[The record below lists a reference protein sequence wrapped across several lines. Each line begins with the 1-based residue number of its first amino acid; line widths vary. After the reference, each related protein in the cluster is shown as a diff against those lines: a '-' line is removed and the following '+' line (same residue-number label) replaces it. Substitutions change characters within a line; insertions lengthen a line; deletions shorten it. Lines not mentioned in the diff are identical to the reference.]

1 VDAVVVWLGGGMPS
15 LTRSEALTRAARIAV
30 DSMEVDLDL
39 DRGPQHFGS
48 RTTIRFTCREPG
60 AETFVD
66 LRAHEVHALSLNG
79 TDVDPASVTDGR
91 LALTGLAQTNVLEVD
106 ATMAYSHD
114 GQGLHR
120 STDPADGEDY
130 VYGHLFLDAAPTVF
144 ACFDQPDLKAP
155 YTLTV
160 TAPTA
165 WTVLGNGA
173 ATLLAPG
180 RTALATTQ
188 PLASYFVTVCAGPWA
203 SVRAEHDGIPLG
215 IHARRSLEP
224 HLRDQAQQMID
235 VTAACFDEY
244 HRLFGIRYPFGEYH
258 QVFVPEFNAGAME
271 NPGCVT
277 FRDQMIFRG
286 AATPDQVF
294 QRSNTIAHE
303 MAHMWFGD
311 LVTMRWW
318 DDLWLNESFAEYMAY
333 RVTSAVGEF
342 DEPWVEFGVMRK
354 LWGYAAERAPST
366 HPVAGSPAPDALSA
380 LGNFDGISYAKG
392 ASVLRQ
398 LIAHIG
404 DDAFVAGVGEYLRS
418 HAFGNGELA
427 EFIVAIEGAA
437 GRSLTAWSAAWLQT
451 AGADRIGLEG
461 DALTRVAPEAHPA
474 DRAHTLDVAAFV
486 GGREVARVELV
497 VDGERTPV
505 PGLADVPAGAL
516 IVPNASDLTWAEVAL
531 DAATIDG
538 LPGNLADVPDASA
551 RSVLWVSLLGSVARG
566 EVDPRTV
573 LSVFVA
579 AWPREDSAAVLSRV
593 SLLMTNQV
601 VPLFLPPGEQEGAR
615 ARVADAADALL
626 ERSASVAGASGDALA
641 VLAARVWARTG
652 VDEDRLRRWAAGD
665 GIPEV
670 LVGDDDFRWS
680 VLRRLATFGVLGDDE
695 IAAAEAADRSLAGS
709 LAALGV
715 RAVRPTAQAKEWAW
729 GRLRDDADLSN
740 YAALAIAGGFWTA
753 PDAALV
759 RPYVAQVGD
768 LLVGL
773 SGRMGDDA
781 VSRVVS
787 AMHPTSLVEDG
798 TLEASAAML
807 ARADLTPG
815 VRRALVDA
823 NHELREALASR
834 RRFD

>member
-1 VDAVVVWLGGGMPS
+1 
-15 LTRSEALTRAARIAV
+15 
-30 DSMEVDLDL
+30 
-39 DRGPQHFGS
+39 
-48 RTTIRFTCREPG
+48 
-60 AETFVD
+60 
-66 LRAHEVHALSLNG
+66 VHALSLNG

-188 PLASYFVTVCAGPWA
+188 PLASYFVTICAGPWV

-224 HLRDQAQQMID
+224 HLREQAQQMID

-333 RVTSAVGEF
+333 RVTSAVGES
-342 DEPWVEFGVMRK
+342 DEAWIEFGVNRK
-354 LWGYAAERAPST
+354 LWGYAAERTPST

-427 EFIVAIEGAA
+427 EFIAAIEDAA

-451 AGADRIGLEG
+451 AGADRIALEG
-461 DALTRVAPEAHPA
+461 DVLTRRRP
-474 DRAHTLDVAAFV
+474 R
-486 GGREVARVELV
+486 G
-497 VDGERTPV
+497 RTP
-505 PGLADVPAGAL
+505 
-516 IVPNASDLTWAEVAL
+516 
-531 DAATIDG
+531 
-538 LPGNLADVPDASA
+538 
-551 RSVLWVSLLGSVARG
+551 
-566 EVDPRTV
+566 RTGRTP
-573 LSVFVA
+573 STSQPSPT
-579 AWPREDSAAVLSRV
+579 WPRGR
-593 SLLMTNQV
+593 
-601 VPLFLPPGEQEGAR
+601 PGR
-615 ARVADAADALL
+615 PR
-626 ERSASVAGASGDALA
+626 
-641 VLAARVWARTG
+641 
-652 VDEDRLRRWAAGD
+652 
-665 GIPEV
+665 
-670 LVGDDDFRWS
+670 
-680 VLRRLATFGVLGDDE
+680 RRLATARVCPAWPTCRPG
-695 IAAAEAADRSLAGS
+695 RSSCRTPRTSPGPRSRSTTPRSTRCPATSPTCRTPAPVRCCGS
-709 LAALGV
+709 
-715 RAVRPTAQAKEWAW
+715 RC
-729 GRLRDDADLSN
+729 
-740 YAALAIAGGFWTA
+740 
-753 PDAALV
+753 
-759 RPYVAQVGD
+759 
-768 LLVGL
+768 
-773 SGRMGDDA
+773 SGRW
-781 VSRVVS
+781 
-787 AMHPTSLVEDG
+787 P
-798 TLEASAAML
+798 AARSTR
-807 ARADLTPG
+807 ARC
-815 VRRALVDA
+815 
-823 NHELREALASR
+823 SR
-834 RRFD
+834 RSSRPGRARTRGQCSRGSRCS